1 MMGAG
6 IAYVTAKAGIDVVL
20 LDTEITAAEK
30 GKAYSSNVLDKAI
43 SRQRATEEKKQA
55 LLKRIKPTVSYDD
68 LADCDLIIEAVFENR
83 DIKAKCIQQSEAVIP
98 KLRFLLLIPPHCLL
112 RD

>member
-30 GKAYSSNVLDKAI
+30 GKAYSANILDKAI
-43 SRQRATEEKKQA
+43 SRQRATEEKNKH
-55 LLKRIKPTVSYDD
+55 S
-68 LADCDLIIEAVFENR
+68 
-83 DIKAKCIQQSEAVIP
+83 
-98 KLRFLLLIPPHCLL
+98 
-112 RD
+112 